1 MQAEKKFHK
10 LTTEAGCEWVVG
22 LDALQAIELKIY
34 DAVGIQH
41 QIAVEVD
48 HAKRRSRIDKAVN
61 EASCE
66 GVGFR

>member
-10 LTTEAGCEWVVG
+10 LTTEAGRKWAVR
-22 LDALQAIELKIY
+22 LDALQAIERKIY

-48 HAKRRSRIDKAVN
+48 HAKRRRRTDKAVN